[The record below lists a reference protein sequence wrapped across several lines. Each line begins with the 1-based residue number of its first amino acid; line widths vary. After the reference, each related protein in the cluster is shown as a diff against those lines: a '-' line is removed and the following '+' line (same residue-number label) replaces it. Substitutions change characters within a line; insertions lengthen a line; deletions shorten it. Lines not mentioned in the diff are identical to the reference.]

1 MNSTRWQEL
10 FSALEGIRLQL
21 DFRRKDLRI
30 DDDPPWD
37 GDIYHVFGLD
47 QFIEWMEIRP
57 RIAAA
62 HEVCPGQ
69 CYSSKTA
76 PGLTAAL
83 RTALQF
89 FVSDPSAAMRR
100 EVGRQSVAQDP
111 DTEVTPPNAPTSANG
126 GHETRRL
133 EWAADA
139 AVPCSPCSGVLTG
152 ITVSV
157 NIRNHAPS
165 VGGVFSILRISLRN

>member
-1 MNSTRWQEL
+1 MYTRLPEHLKIAQREGLTSVMNSTRWQEL

-62 HEVCPGQ
+62 LDEKIIAIGIPYEKINDMIRVYG
-69 CYSSKTA
+69 YRRTTTA
-76 PGLTAAL
+76 
-83 RTALQF
+83 
-89 FVSDPSAAMRR
+89 
-100 EVGRQSVAQDP
+100 
-111 DTEVTPPNAPTSANG
+111 
-126 GHETRRL
+126 
-133 EWAADA
+133 
-139 AVPCSPCSGVLTG
+139 
-152 ITVSV
+152 
-157 NIRNHAPS
+157 
-165 VGGVFSILRISLRN
+165 